1 MQCPNCDA
9 QIQAGAGSC
18 PHCGHEPAV
27 TVLSRQE
34 RDNFSGITIEGEN
47 SDDSRHQHSGYESG
61 YQPRVKR
68 INVSF
73 GSSGWTGKLLVAVIL
88 AVLVFFF
95 LPVLLFIL
103 LAVGAV
109 LMGVWLLRMLRR

>member
-1 MQCPNCDA
+1 MKCPNCDA
-9 QIQAGAGSC
+9 QIQDGTGSC
-18 PHCGHEPAV
+18 PHCGHEPTV

-34 RDNFSGITIEGEN
+34 RDSFSGITIEGEK
-47 SDDSRHQHSGYESG
+47 SDRRHQYSEYESG
-61 YQPRVKR
+61 HQPRVKR

-73 GSSGWTGKLLVAVIL
+73 DSAGWTGKLLVAAIL
-88 AVLVFFF
+88 AILVFFF

-109 LMGVWLLRMLRR
+109 FMGVWLLRMLRR

>member
-1 MQCPNCDA
+1 MQCPNCYGK
-9 QIQAGAGSC
+9 IQDGTDNC
-18 PHCGHEPAV
+18 PHCGRESAV

-34 RDNFSGITIEGEN
+34 RDSFDGITIEGETG
-47 SDDSRHQHSGYESG
+47 DTRRQYHSYDAGNQS
-61 YQPRVKR
+61 RVKH

-73 GSSGWTGKLLVAVIL
+73 GSSGWTGKLIVAAVL
-88 AVLVFFF
+88 AILVFFF

-109 LMGVWLLRMLRR
+109 FIGAWLFQMLRR